1 MEIMTVSIKKF
12 FQSKWLAYFFSI
24 AGFVLYYLR
33 SIGYAFSERSSLDEG
48 MYLVKGFWFASGL
61 YQPYQPFGPW
71 INKMP
76 LSFLIPGWV
85 ETIFGAGLRTGRYYA
100 VAVGLLMLV
109 GLWLC
114 ARQLGGSGWAAAAV
128 CVTAIN
134 AEQIREYSQAIS
146 QGLVACLLV
155 WCLFLVLGERK
166 PRWQLMAG
174 SVMAGI
180 IVLTRENM
188 LPVAPWV
195 ILLIFWQYGWKTGSL
210 SLLFCGLTVAVG
222 HAFFWPD
229 ILRNWARLIPASL
242 TPFLNPWRVP
252 ITGTKIYVQN
262 FDNLSR
268 LFVFFEGLRNYFV
281 SMVGATCAWVLWP
294 ARKDWKADW
303 RFKTAVF
310 LSTLFVVL
318 IIAHFWA
325 AAGNEY
331 CLYCYIGY
339 LSFFSLIGLLLL
351 IVSFPV
357 WVRQIG
363 RLRGAIAG
371 LITLISAT
379 GLGFG
384 AYQEFNHFDWFVQFL
399 NWLMNLPIA
408 RIKHF
413 QILPGNVPLLTLL
426 SYKIFLVSEE
436 DMLLQVA
443 PRVIPVLIGALV
455 GIVLLIASFWI
466 YRVLAHK
473 GRLLSFGSICL
484 VLFLLTGTI
493 LSPTTFFSGSEN
505 PYDCRGN
512 VINKIEAAG
521 KNLAERIPA
530 GSWIDWRGGVSP
542 VILLY
547 LPQARFYPPQLNE
560 DYAKRLGGNADELFR
575 YGFWNDELAQRWL
588 NQSDFVLV
596 EANTSTDLEAG
607 IKAASYHEL
616 EPPPELFNCG
626 NPVQL
631 RIFSK

>member
-1 MEIMTVSIKKF
+1 LKTRLDKLIRSNG
-12 FQSKWLAYFFSI
+12 LADLIALAGALCYYF
-24 AGFVLYYLR
+24 R
-33 SIGYAFSERSSLDEG
+33 SIGYAFSQKSSLDEG

-114 ARQLGGSGWAAAAV
+114 ARQMGGSGWAAAAV
-128 CVTAIN
+128 WATAVN

-174 SVMAGI
+174 SVVAGI

-188 LPVAPWV
+188 LPVAPLV
-195 ILLIFWQYGWKTGSL
+195 ILLIYWQYGWKTGSL
-210 SLLFCGLTVAVG
+210 SLLFCGLTVAAG

-252 ITGTKIYVQN
+252 TTGTKIYIQN

-268 LFVFFEGLRNYFV
+268 LFVFFEGLRNYFI

-294 ARKDWKADW
+294 ARKDWKGDW

-310 LSTLFVVL
+310 LSILFVVL
-318 IIAHFWA
+318 IIAHYWA
-325 AAGNEY
+325 AAGNDY

-339 LSFFSLIGLLLL
+339 LSFFSPIGLLLV

-357 WVRQIG
+357 WVRQAN

-371 LITLISAT
+371 LITIISAT

-384 AYQEFNHFDWFVQFL
+384 AYQEFNRLDWFMQFL
-399 NWLMNLPIA
+399 NWLMNLPVA
-408 RIKHF
+408 RIKDLNL
-413 QILPGNVPLLTLL
+413 LPGKVTLLTLL
-426 SYKIFLVSEE
+426 ANKFSVSEE

-443 PRVIPVLIGALV
+443 PRVIPVVIGALI
-455 GIVLLIASFWI
+455 GIGLLLCSFWI
-466 YRVLAHK
+466 YRVMTHN

-484 VLFLLTGTI
+484 VLFLLAGTI
-493 LSPTTFFSGSEN
+493 FSPTSLFSGGEN

-521 KNLAERIPA
+521 KNLAGRIPA

-547 LPQARFYPPQLNE
+547 LSQARFFPPQLNE
-560 DYAKRLGGNADELFR
+560 GYSQRLGGNADELFR
-575 YGFWNDELAQRWL
+575 YGFWNDKLALRWL

-607 IKAASYHEL
+607 IKAAGFNEQ
-616 EPPPELFNCG
+616 EPPPDLYTCG
-626 NPVQL
+626 SPVQL